1 MALFWDVVD
10 CFGMGKCAV
19 GGGWRKAGKP
29 EGFAVWHWEAMIEGL
44 RRYGVGSRGCQR
56 TAERKIAVD
65 GVMSVLLLAMVESMW
80 SVGES
85 GARAYHVGGESVLSL
100 KLVIVIIGLGLRGWI

>member
-1 MALFWDVVD
+1 MEKGEKAWELCCMAL
-10 CFGMGKCAV
+10 GGKD
-19 GGGWRKAGKP
+19 R
-29 EGFAVWHWEAMIEGL
+29 GFASL
-44 RRYGVGSRGCQR
+44 RCCESGVSADCGEEDCCGWGNQCTTS
-56 TAERKIAVD
+56 
-65 GVMSVLLLAMVESMW
+65 MVESMW